1 MTLMLRLLLVTVSL
15 IALIFILK
23 KVRDSKV
30 RLEDS
35 LFWFF
40 FSILVL
46 VTSIFPQIF
55 ETLAS
60 LTGVYTTSNFVF
72 LFFIFVLLIKT
83 FTLTIRVSQLDTKV
97 KEIAQ
102 QLAIEKIERKGGERK
117 S

>member
-1 MTLMLRLLLVTVSL
+1 MTPMLRLLLIIVSL
-15 IALIFILK
+15 IVLAFILK
-23 KVRDSKV
+23 KIRDSKV

-46 VTSIFPQIF
+46 IASLFPQFF

-60 LTGVYTTSNFVF
+60 LTGVYSTSNFVF
-72 LFFIFVLLIKT
+72 LFFIFILLIKT
-83 FTLTIRVSQLDTKV
+83 FTLTIRVSQLDTKT

-102 QLAIEKIERKGGERK
+102 QLAIEKIERKSGEHK
-117 S
+117 L

>member
-15 IALIFILK
+15 IVLVFILK

-46 VTSIFPQIF
+46 ITSLFPQIF
-55 ETLAS
+55 EALAS

-102 QLAIEKIERKGGERK
+102 QLSIEKLERKDGERRA
-117 S
+117 